1 VGLSFDEVPLKS
13 VAIVAAAAESALGSD
28 GEAYGVGAVGDA
40 ARSAI
45 ALDPSLRDAGF
56 AKPWI
61 GRAVS
66 LRDHGSDEDRARS
79 LLARAARSLAGS
91 LDAWLP
97 TWRHRRIGIVVG
109 TSSGGMISLTRA
121 LRLREQG
128 SPIPAALAASAPYF
142 GPLEGLRCLDVTPL
156 AEAQVLVACASAG
169 VAIGLG
175 CRWLA
180 LDRVDLVIAGGYDAV
195 GQLVASGFESLG
207 ATTAGVPT
215 PFRKHRSGMALGE
228 AAALLALCPV
238 EGVSSCLGYVRGFG
252 VTSDAVHVTAP
263 DQGGAGLVRAA
274 RAALDDA
281 NVEPSSIDLVSAHAT
296 ATLLNDAAEARAIAA
311 LLGER
316 AREVVVH
323 PMKAVVGH
331 TLGASSALEAL
342 AALDAMRRGILPAAA
357 GSGDL
362 DEAFTGKLLDQN
374 TGGAPEVCLK
384 LSAAF
389 GGANAALVLS
399 TEPGAGRSI
408 HRRHVTLVAAGE
420 PRRAADLAA
429 VAAETRLP
437 PAAVSRLDPLS
448 ACVVAAAASALR
460 RAPPLARERMG
471 VVVGTA
477 AATIEIDEAFDRR
490 LRERGP
496 RGVDPRRFPSTS
508 PNLAA
513 GNCTIAFGL
522 LGPSLAVGAGPDAD
536 IEALMVAFDLIA
548 AGDADSVIVVAAEQ
562 VGDAV
567 EALWQ
572 AMGLSAPA
580 DGAAAVVLSRSALDD
595 GRVLAALLRARE
607 ARSQPGWDRT
617 LRRGWPAF
625 LAALG
630 LPVATAEE
638 T

>member
-1 VGLSFDEVPLKS
+1 LKS

-28 GEAYGVGAVGDA
+28 EDAYSVGEIGDP

-45 ALDPSLRDAGF
+45 ALDASLRDAGF

-61 GRAVS
+61 GRAAS
-66 LRDHGSDEDRARS
+66 LKARDSDEDPARS
-79 LLARAARSLAGS
+79 LVERAARSLAQR
-91 LDAWLP
+91 LDAWQP
-97 TWRHRRIGIVVG
+97 NWRHRRIGIVVG
-109 TSSGGMISLTRA
+109 TSSGGLISLTRA

-128 SPIPAALAASAPYF
+128 SPIPHALAAGAPYF
-142 GPLEGLRCLDVTPL
+142 GPLEGLRSLGVTPL
-156 AEAQVLVACASAG
+156 AEVQVLVACASAG

-180 LDRVDLVIAGGYDAV
+180 LGRVDLVVAGGYDAV
-195 GQLVASGFESLG
+195 GELVASGFESLG
-207 ATTAGVPT
+207 ATTAGVPS

-228 AAALLALCPV
+228 AAALLALSPA

-252 VTSDAVHVTAP
+252 VGSDAVHVTAP
-263 DQGGAGLVRAA
+263 DQEGAGLLRAA

-281 NVEPSSIDLVSAHAT
+281 NVEPSSIGIVSAHAT
-296 ATLLNDAAEARAIAA
+296 ATLLNDAAEAKALAA

-316 AREVVVH
+316 AGEVVVH
-323 PMKAVVGH
+323 PLKAVVGH

-342 AALDAMRRGILPAAA
+342 AALDAMKRGVLPAAA
-357 GSGDL
+357 GTGEVDA
-362 DEAFTGKLLDQN
+362 AFTGRLLERN
-374 TGGAPEVCLK
+374 AGGTADICLK

-399 TEPGAGRSI
+399 TESGAGRSI
-408 HRRHVTLVAAGE
+408 HRRHVTLVASGE
-420 PRRAADLAA
+420 PRTASDLAA
-429 VAAETRLP
+429 IAAETRLP
-437 PAAVSRLDPLS
+437 KAAVSRLDPLS
-448 ACVVAAAASALR
+448 ASVVAAAASALK
-460 RAPPLARERMG
+460 RAPPLAREKMG

-477 AATIEIDEAFDRR
+477 AATIEIDVAFERR

-496 RGVDPRRFPSTS
+496 RGVDPRRFPATS

-562 VGDAV
+562 VGDTV
-567 EALWQ
+567 EALWG
-572 AMGLSAPA
+572 AMGLSPPA
-580 DGAAAVVLSRSALDD
+580 DGAAAVVLARSVLDD
-595 GRVLAALLRARE
+595 GRVLAAALRARE
-607 ARSQPGWDRT
+607 ARSRPGWDQA

-630 LPVATAEE
+630 LPVAGDGGPDA
-638 T
+638 

>member
-1 VGLSFDEVPLKS
+1 LKS

-28 GEAYGVGAVGDA
+28 GDAYGVGAIGDR

-45 ALDPSLRDAGF
+45 ALDASLRDAGF

-61 GRAVS
+61 GRAAS
-66 LRDHGSDEDRARS
+66 LAGHDSEEDPARS
-79 LLARAARSLAGS
+79 LLERTARSLAGQ
-91 LDAWLP
+91 LDAWQP
-97 TWRHRRIGIVVG
+97 DWRHRRIGIVVG

-121 LRLREQG
+121 LRLRAQG
-128 SPIPAALAASAPYF
+128 SPIPASLAASAPYF
-142 GPLEGLRCLDVTPL
+142 GPLEGLCCLGVTPL
-156 AEAQVLVACASAG
+156 ASAQVLVACASSG

-180 LDRVDLVIAGGYDAV
+180 LGRVDLVIAGGYDAV

-207 ATTAGVPT
+207 ATTAGVPC
-215 PFRKHRSGMALGE
+215 PFRKHRNGMALGE
-228 AAALLALCPV
+228 AATLLALSPG
-238 EGVSSCLGYVRGFG
+238 EGDNSRHLGYVRGFG

-263 DQGGAGLVRAA
+263 DQEGAGLVRAA

-281 NVEPSSIDLVSAHAT
+281 GIEPSSIDLVSAHAT
-296 ATLLNDAAEARAIAA
+296 ATPLNDAAEAKALAAI
-311 LLGER
+311 LGER
-316 AREVVVH
+316 AGQVVVH

-342 AALDAMRRGILPAAA
+342 AALDAMNRGVLPAAA
-357 GSGDL
+357 GEGEMD
-362 DEAFTGKLLDQN
+362 DVFTGKLLEQN
-374 TGGAPEVCLK
+374 TGGVAEICLK

-408 HRRHVTLVAAGE
+408 HRRHVTLAASGE
-420 PRRAADLAA
+420 PRTAADLA
-429 VAAETRLP
+429 VIAAETRLP
-437 PAAVSRLDPLS
+437 RAAVSRLDPLS
-448 ACVVAAAASALR
+448 SSVVAAADSVLR
-460 RAPPLARERMG
+460 RAPPLSRERMG

-477 AATIEIDEAFDRR
+477 AATIEIDGAFDAR

-496 RGVDPRRFPSTS
+496 RGVDPRRFPATS

-548 AGDADSVIVVAAEQ
+548 AGDADSMIVVAAEQ

-567 EALWQ
+567 DAIWA
-572 AMGLSAPA
+572 AMGQLAPA
-580 DGAAAVVLSRSALDD
+580 DGAAAVILSRSELDD
-595 GRVLAALLRARE
+595 EGRVLATLLGARE
-607 ARSQPGWDRT
+607 ARSRPGWDRH

-625 LAALG
+625 LDALG
-630 LPVATAEE
+630 IAGGKADE